1 MIDSDIIES
10 LDRDTKDNVKVALV
24 TLKASGVI
32 SLMEER
38 ILERL
43 VAGHEFEDDEE
54 LVRRIKLYRRDL
66 SQLRELKSLCETYE
80 QDNRQ

>member
-1 MIDSDIIES
+1 
-10 LDRDTKDNVKVALV
+10 
-24 TLKASGVI
+24 
-32 SLMEER
+32 MEER